1 MGLLVVAPFKLVYQ
15 NILNSSLA
23 MATLGELTWSF
34 LINQNMVNTDTNKLW
49 YSCFFFNCSLYWNWV
64 NSYCSNLLKN
74 NRFWVQIG
82 NFLLPLCKAY
92 PKLINSYQCQA
103 LAFLGNASVN
113 VCEILFLGCIS
124 NTINEITDEERQ
136 FFFLCQKWWKNTAQ
150 CLKGLNFY
158 LKIIFIL

>member
-23 MATLGELTWSF
+23 MATLGELTRSF

-49 YSCFFFNCSLYWNWV
+49 CSCFFFNCSLYWNWV

-82 NFLLPLCKAY
+82 CKAY

-103 LAFLGNASVN
+103 LAFFGNASVN
-113 VCEILFLGCIS
+113 HSVSVRFCSQVAFS
-124 NTINEITDEERQ
+124 NIINEITDEERQ
-136 FFFLCQKWWKNTAQ
+136 FFFLSEMVEK
-150 CLKGLNFY
+150 Y
-158 LKIIFIL
+158 SI